1 MLLLD
6 GVRRAFDMR
15 ITALAGLAAAR
26 AAAHFRSLIGGYC
39 SYGCRAPA
47 AAFRSGIGGDCTP
60 LARVLAG
67 STGAAGSGVQRFWRR
82 FSSEIRLVASLGIVS
97 GPSRGVPKEF
107 GFFDP
112 QRKVKSLS
120 RVFFIAPTECIVP
133 PIFPRNS
140 QLAQLVE
147 HQSPYEDT
155 TVNLG
160 VSGSPGL
167 THGLLIPLL
176 RATFLFLYLES
187 SRCYLGPQGV

>member
-6 GVRRAFDMR
+6 GVRRAFDVR
-15 ITALAGLAAAR
+15 ITALAGLARAR
-26 AAAHFRSLIGGYC
+26 AAAHFRS
-39 SYGCRAPA
+39 A
-47 AAFRSGIGGDCTP
+47 IGGD
-60 LARVLAG
+60 LARVLVG

-82 FSSEIRLVASLGIVS
+82 FSCEIRLVASLGLVS
-97 GPSRGVPKEF
+97 GPSRGVPKEY

-112 QRKVKSLS
+112 LRKAS
-120 RVFFIAPTECIVP
+120 RVLHLANSRCTVR
-133 PIFPRNS
+133 PICPRNS

-160 VSGSPGL
+160 DISKDTCFSGSPCL
-167 THGLLIPLL
+167 MHGLRIPLL